1 MMLLNY
7 ETKLFVTQFVVEKL
21 LKDFPLDHKKFA
33 VQQVMKELSSNQL
46 NLSQYYGLVR
56 QHLMALKIQPLD
68 SSLLKDLNGC
78 WLNEVV
84 FTPQELKGSLVP
96 DHLLRWFAAYH
107 EMGLSPSFK
116 KLLIEKESELQ
127 FQFSEWLAIRFLDT
141 IGKKEFLAWTE
152 SMVEQY
158 ASEMVQNK
166 ELEESV
172 KLDSNKITLDR
183 IQGVF
188 DSFYQSLI
196 ETLVGCQIN
205 DPKFKGCSLTANE
218 FQQLSQTHIPS
229 AEKWLTELFLKTNR
243 YQLDEEGVLR
253 EDRSYLIMNTFK
265 KIVDLVRMNA
275 YTAFEPDIHILE
287 QVERLVSLMY
297 ESEEGY
303 TYYFKFLME
312 EVKKV
317 NYDVTLLETMSL
329 VVQLK
334 AKREFYDSL
343 KL

>member
-7 ETKLFVTQFVVEKL
+7 ETKLFITQFVVEKL
-21 LKDFPLDHKKFA
+21 LEDFPLEYKKFVA
-33 VQQVMKELSSNQL
+33 HRVSQELTSNQL
-46 NLSQYYGLVR
+46 NLSHYYELVR
-56 QHLMALKIQPLD
+56 QHLIALKIQPLD
-68 SSLLKDLNGC
+68 SRLLKESNGY

-84 FTPQELKGSLVP
+84 FTPEELKKSLVP

-158 ASEMVQNK
+158 ASEMVRNK

-172 KLDSNKITLDR
+172 KLDSNKIALDR

-188 DSFYQSLI
+188 DSFYQSLM

-205 DPKFKGCSLTANE
+205 DSKFKNCSLTVDE
-218 FQQLSQTHIPS
+218 FQRLSQTQIPS
-229 AEKWLTELFLKTNR
+229 AEKWLTELFLKTDR
-243 YQLDEEGVLR
+243 YQLDEEGCLK
-253 EDRSYLIMNTFK
+253 EERSSLIMKEFK
-265 KIVDLVRMNA
+265 EIVDLVRMNKHA
-275 YTAFEPDIHILE
+275 SFDPDILDR
-287 QVERLVSLMY
+287 VEGLISLMS

-303 TYYFKFLME
+303 SYYFQSLME

-317 NYDVTLLETMSL
+317 NYDEVLVETMSL
-329 VVQLK
+329 VSQLK
-334 AKREFYDSL
+334 AKQEFYNSL
-343 KL
+343 NL